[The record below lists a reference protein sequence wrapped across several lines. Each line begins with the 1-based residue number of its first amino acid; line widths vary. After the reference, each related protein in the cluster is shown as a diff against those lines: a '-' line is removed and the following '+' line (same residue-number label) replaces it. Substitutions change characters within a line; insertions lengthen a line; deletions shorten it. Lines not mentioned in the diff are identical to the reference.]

1 MELRQNVAQLPTRP
15 IAFVIA
21 LLALLALAI
30 TGWSVLRT
38 TVPVTGTPA
47 GNSSTYTACMG
58 LGPDAQERCIVTIQ
72 DQQSSAENG
81 HGH

>member
-1 MELRQNVAQLPTRP
+1 LEIRQNVARVPTRP

-21 LLALLALAI
+21 FLALVALAI
-30 TGWSVLRT
+30 TAWSVLRT
-38 TVPVTGTPA
+38 NVQVTGTPA
-47 GNSSTYTACMG
+47 GNSSTYAACSG

-72 DQQSSAENG
+72 EQQSNAETT

>member
-1 MELRQNVAQLPTRP
+1 LELRQNVAQLPTRP

-30 TGWSVLRT
+30 TGWAVLRT
-38 TVPVTGTPA
+38 NVVPPATPFA
-47 GNSSTYTACMG
+47 SNPAYAACSG

-72 DQQSSAENG
+72 QQQSSAENG

>member
-1 MELRQNVAQLPTRP
+1 VPTRP

-21 LLALLALAI
+21 LLALAALAI
-30 TGWSVLRT
+30 TAWSVLRT
-38 TVPVTGTPA
+38 TAPSPDPKFASNPA
-47 GNSSTYTACMG
+47 YAVCNG

-72 DQQSSAENG
+72 EQQSNAEND

>member
-1 MELRQNVAQLPTRP
+1 LEIRQNVAQLPTRP

-21 LLALLALAI
+21 LLALAALAI

-38 TVPVTGTPA
+38 NVVSPETTFGSNPA
-47 GNSSTYTACMG
+47 YAACNG
-58 LGPDAQERCIVTIQ
+58 LGPDAQERCIQTIQ
-72 DQQSSAENG
+72 EQQSYAETN

>member
-1 MELRQNVAQLPTRP
+1 LEIRQNVAQLPTRP
-15 IAFVIA
+15 IAFVIV
-21 LLALLALAI
+21 LLALAALAI

-38 TVPVTGTPA
+38 NGGAPA
-47 GNSSTYTACMG
+47 TTFASNPAYAACNG

-72 DQQSSAENG
+72 EQQSNAEST

>member
-1 MELRQNVAQLPTRP
+1 LELRQNVAQLPTRP

-21 LLALLALAI
+21 LLALVALAI

-38 TVPVTGTPA
+38 NVDSPGPTFASNPA
-47 GNSSTYTACMG
+47 YAVCNG

-72 DQQSSAENG
+72 GQQSNAEQD

>member
-1 MELRQNVAQLPTRP
+1 MEIRQNVAQLPARP

-21 LLALLALAI
+21 LLALVALAL

-38 TVPVTGTPA
+38 TAPSPDTRFA
-47 GNSSTYTACMG
+47 GSPTYAACSG
-58 LGPDAQERCIVTIQ
+58 LVPDAQDRCIVTIQ
-72 DQQSSAENG
+72 EQQSNAEQH